1 MEHFYTCNSAACIY
15 RSNINTILKHYDDFI
30 VMLARK
36 NVPRPRGVPTDEIE
50 KDIDD
55 LAQLTRIKLW
65 QTLENKGCCHIHDM
79 NAYIRRMVK
88 NEVVN
93 LVRRNKPTESLTT
106 NDEGEIA
113 QTYTLIAS
121 SLRAQDPYDEVEQA
135 EMFASYSSKVPQAVL
150 TLPQQQQRAM
160 ICALKDRI
168 ADILPLTDMFQPY
181 GIDID
186 AIDWPEEEN
195 ELKSMYSSL
204 SVARK
209 KFRASRKND
218 PDWY

>member
-1 MEHFYTCNSAACIY
+1 MEYCYTCNSAACIY
-15 RSNINTILKHYDDFI
+15 QNDLNTILAHYQELI
-30 VMLARK
+30 RSYARK
-36 NVPRPRGVPTDEIE
+36 YVPRPRGVPTDELE

-55 LAQLTRIKLW
+55 LAQLTLIKLW
-65 QTLENKGCCHIHDM
+65 LLLENNGCCHIQDM
-79 NAYIRRMVK
+79 NAYIRRMVQ
-88 NEVVN
+88 NEAVN
-93 LVRRNKPTESLTT
+93 LARRYKPTESLLT
-106 NDEGEIA
+106 NNEGEIA
-113 QTYTLIAS
+113 QTYTLVAS